1 MDALKRAGS
10 NNTEQEGR
18 ERADLLERGAETPAN
33 ISHLIHDTAD
43 QAAIALPGR
52 PISNVS
58 LIVRPTGKMPSCSV
72 VETPRTQQH
81 G

>member
-10 NNTEQEGR
+10 TTLSKKVVR
-18 ERADLLERGAETPAN
+18 KLTSRRGAETPAN

>member
-10 NNTEQEGR
+10 TTLSKKVVRKLTYQ
-18 ERADLLERGAETPAN
+18 RGAETPAN